1 MRISDWSSDVCSS
14 DLNSYSGF
22 AQVTAPLG
30 ERTNVTVGARYT
42 HDKISG
48 YGEQNYVIPGVG
60 EISAAPPGV
69 PNPFADET
77 KTNAFTYRVAFDH
90 HFTDDVMAYAS
101 VSRGFKAGAYNTLP
115 LQRSE
120 EHTSELQSLMR
131 ISYAVFCL
139 KKKKT

>member
-1 MRISDWSSDVCSS
+1 MIRRPPRSTRTDTLFPYTTLFRS
-14 DLNSYSGF
+14 
-22 AQVTAPLG
+22 PLG

-48 YGEQNYVIPGVG
+48 YGEQKYVIPGVG

-115 LQRSE
+115 LQTAAADPEKVQASE
-120 EHTSELQSLMR
+120 DRKS
-131 ISYAVFCL
+131 VV
-139 KKKKT
+139 